1 MVVIQFGHLNT
12 LLLKVLNKKA
22 LTHTLLKM
30 ELAFIKQQKLLKLTL
45 DMLMSPLTHQPNYKP
60 LLPVDQPPFL
70 LKQIKQSSKTMP
82 VVLLMMPLALLKD
95 KLITPF

>member
-1 MVVIQFGHLNT
+1 
-12 LLLKVLNKKA
+12 
-22 LTHTLLKM
+22 M

-70 LKQIKQSSKTMP
+70 LKQMYFLLFYMLIKNNYFKIFIQYYNSKQSSKTMP

-95 KLITPF
+95 KLITPFCKLI